1 MSTAIV
7 VIVLVII
14 CAWAVYSYVK
24 KIRHGSGCCGEHEAP
39 DKKVKVAD
47 RNKDHYPYSV
57 KLTIDGMVCGN
68 CVRRVENTLN
78 SLDGIWAKV
87 DLGNKEAEVL
97 SKAQVDNEIFVNAI
111 RDVGYTV
118 LTIE

>member
-1 MSTAIV
+1 MSTAIII
-7 VIVLVII
+7 IVLVII
-14 CAWAVYSYVK
+14 CVLAVYSYIK
-24 KIRHGSGCCGEHEAP
+24 KIRHGSGCCGEHEAL

-68 CVRRVENTLN
+68 CVRRVENSLN
-78 SLDGIWAKV
+78 SMDGIWAKV
-87 DLGNKEAEVL
+87 DLGSKQAEVL
-97 SKAQVDNEIFVNAI
+97 GKDKVDNEILVNAI
-111 RDVGYTV
+111 RDTGYTV